1 MAYLH
6 GRQNWQINQIPG
18 EQLTHLN
25 YAFAKID
32 RKNLVDKGAH
42 IKRIATIKRRFPN
55 LKVNISIGGWGAEG
69 FSDAVLNADS
79 RNKFATNIINFIQ
92 QYGLDGVDFDWEY
105 PGSALGGIKSRT
117 QDAENF
123 YAFLKVLREKL
134 ASCSDEY
141 EISAAIAGDPSL
153 LTSLI
158 SGEKLSIAEYLDY
171 LNVMTYDLRG
181 SWTNITGHQTN
192 LYPYEAMEGE
202 LSIDTTVKYLI
213 ANQVPANKIVI
224 GSAAYS
230 RNWLEVDKEARSP
243 VGALAKEK
251 GIQTTPYQKIDQL
264 IAQKPK
270 NYFWDAQASAPY
282 YFDKQVFMSFD
293 DKKSMKNKAMYAK
306 EHHLGGLMLWELS
319 LDPQN
324 QLILAAA
331 NALRGDGREIK

>member
-1 MAYLH
+1 MTVIMGYLH
-6 GRQNWQINQIPG
+6 GRQNWKIKQIPG
-18 EQLTHLN
+18 EKLTHIN
-25 YAFAKID
+25 YAFAKIEGL
-32 RKNLVDKGAH
+32 NLVDKGAH
-42 IKRIATIKRRFPN
+42 FKQIATIKQHFPN

-92 QYGLDGVDFDWEY
+92 QYGIDGVDFDWEY

-158 SGEKLSIAEYLDY
+158 NGEKLSIAEYLDY

-192 LYPYEAMEGE
+192 LFPYDAIEGE

-213 ANQVPANKIVI
+213 AKQVPTDKIVI

-230 RNWLEVDKEARSP
+230 RDWREVDQQAPSP

-251 GIQTTPYQKIDQL
+251 GTQTTPYQKISQL
-264 IAQKPK
+264 IAQKPQC
-270 NYFWDAQASAPY
+270 YFWDEKAKAPY
-282 YFDKQVFMSFD
+282 YFDEQVFRSFD
-293 DKKSMKNKAMYAK
+293 DEKSMESKVKYVQQQR
-306 EHHLGGLMLWELS
+306 LGGLMLWELS

-324 QLILAAA
+324 QLISAAT
-331 NALRGDGREIK
+331 NALDK